1 VAGPISLERAKKAL
15 AITSAHRDEEIT
27 DKLAAAQW
35 HVEDYTGLILNRR
48 TVTEVLDY
56 FEPRG
61 VISLTK
67 AWPVISV
74 DEIAFL
80 GVEEEPLTLEG
91 ARYRLAARPA
101 RIFAPTNGWP
111 ETADP
116 AEIVIKVTAGYD
128 EALAPDHA
136 EAIPPPLITA
146 MLLLTGHWLEN
157 RETVVVGTI
166 ASDLPHGWMGL
177 CRPYRLLL

>member
-1 VAGPISLERAKKAL
+1 MAGPISLERAKRAL
-15 AITSAHRDEEIT
+15 AITSDHRDEEIT
-27 DKLAAAQW
+27 DKLRAAQW
-35 HVEDYTGLILNRR
+35 HVEDYTGLILTRR
-48 TVTEVLDY
+48 TVTEVLDH
-56 FEPRG
+56 FDPLG

-80 GVEEEPLTLEG
+80 DENEEPQVLEG
-91 ARYRLAARPA
+91 ARFRLAQRPA
-101 RIFAPTNGWP
+101 RIFAPATGWP
-111 ETADP
+111 RTADP
-116 AEIVIKVTAGYD
+116 GEIVVKVMAGYD
-128 EALAPDHA
+128 EALAPDHVD
-136 EAIPPPLITA
+136 AIPPPLITA

-177 CRPYRLLL
+177 CRPYRLLV